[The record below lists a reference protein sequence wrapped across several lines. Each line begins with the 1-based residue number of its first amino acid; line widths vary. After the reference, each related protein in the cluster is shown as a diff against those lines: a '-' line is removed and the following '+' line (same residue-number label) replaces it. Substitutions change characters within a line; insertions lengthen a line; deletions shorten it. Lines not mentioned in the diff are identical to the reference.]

1 MNQPPQSNAPGGGPG
16 EQPFGL
22 PGLSPNTTQ
31 DAVVVVP
38 GIMGSELYDTTTGT
52 VLWGLANPGW
62 LGKAWTTRKGLRP
75 LHLTEDERSGK
86 TGRVKARRL
95 LRTPAWSPFL
105 RGIEPYHELLTT
117 IRHSVAHQDAILPFA
132 YDWRLPVATNALEL
146 ATAARDHLE
155 QWRRHPAHA
164 AARKHRVD
172 EREGRLVFIAHSM
185 GGLLTQ
191 AALALGPD
199 RDLAADTRGV
209 MTLGTP
215 FQGAVMA
222 AAILNTGQ
230 GAPLPLPH
238 GKLRTLAST
247 MPGVHDLLPRFP
259 CLDEG
264 LTVRRLTPADV
275 ADLGGDKDLAL
286 TSQAFHDRLR
296 GHALPDHRAVVG
308 VSQRTLQSMTLE
320 DGVVTGFEHTF
331 REHTDGELM
340 RDAHGVPRRFPVG
353 GDGTVHKESAAR
365 TRTVIPLALQHG
377 ALATGDAAMEAVTSF
392 LEEDEHLGPDQAA
405 SGLGLT
411 VPDFVTPGTTWEI
424 QVTGTDDPA
433 GITCTVTGT
442 DGGFTKPARLYADE
456 DDALTARIQVPDAGL
471 YRVTVEADGPTPLT
485 QLVLA
490 GPEEDDSDEE

>member
-1 MNQPPQSNAPGGGPG
+1 MNQPPQSNAAGRSSSELPYS
-16 EQPFGL
+16 L

-38 GIMGSELYDTTTGT
+38 GIMGSELYDTTTDT

-62 LGKAWTTRKGLRP
+62 LGKAWTTRKGLEP
-75 LHLTEDERSGK
+75 LHLTDDERGGK

-117 IRHSVAHQDAILPFA
+117 IRKTVAHKDAILPFA
-132 YDWRLPVATNALEL
+132 YDWRLPVAANALEL
-146 ATAARDHLE
+146 AAAARRHLE
-155 QWRRHPAHA
+155 QWRRHPAHT
-164 AARKHRVD
+164 AARRHRVD

-185 GGLLTQ
+185 GGLLTH

-215 FQGAVMA
+215 FHGAVMA
-222 AAILNTGQ
+222 ASILNTGQ

-238 GKLRTLAST
+238 GKLKTLAST

-264 LTVRRLTPADV
+264 LNVRRLTPTDV
-275 ADLGGDKDLAL
+275 ADLGGDKDLAVQ
-286 TSQAFHDRLR
+286 SQAFYDKLR
-296 GHALPDHRAVVG
+296 GHTLPNHRAVVG
-308 VSQRTLQSMTLE
+308 ISQRTLESMTLK

-340 RDAHGVPRRFPVG
+340 RDPHGIPRRFPVG
-353 GDGTVHKESAAR
+353 GDGTVHKEAASP
-365 TRTVIPLALQHG
+365 TRHIIPFSLQHG
-377 ALATGDAAMEAVTSF
+377 ALATGEAAMEAVTSF
-392 LEEDEHLGPDQAA
+392 LQEDAHLGPEQAA

-411 VPDFVTPGTTWEI
+411 VPDFITPHATWEI
-424 QVTGTDDPA
+424 QITGTDDPA
-433 GITCTVTGT
+433 GITCTIAGV
-442 DGGFTKPARLYADE
+442 DGDFTKRARLYADD
-456 DDALTARIQVPDAGL
+456 DDALTARIQVPDVGL
-471 YRVTVEADGPTPLT
+471 YRVTVDTDGPAPLT

-490 GPEEDDSDEE
+490 GSDADED

>member
-1 MNQPPQSNAPGGGPG
+1 MKQPVQSNNAGRSPG

-38 GIMGSELYDTTTGT
+38 GIMGSELYDPATDT
-52 VLWGLANPGW
+52 VLWGIANPGW
-62 LGKAWTTRKGLRP
+62 LGKAWTTRTGLKP
-75 LHLTEDERSGK
+75 LHLTEEEKAGQI
-86 TGRVKARRL
+86 GRVKARRL

-117 IRHSVAHQDAILPFA
+117 VLRSVAHKDAVLPFA
-132 YDWRLPVATNALEL
+132 YDWRLPVATNAHLL
-146 ATAARDHLE
+146 ADAARRHLE
-155 QWRRHPAHA
+155 KWRRHPAHT
-164 AARKHRVD
+164 AARSHRVD

-185 GGLLTQ
+185 GGLLTH

-199 RDLAADTRGV
+199 RDLAGDTRGV

-215 FQGAVMA
+215 FHGAVMA
-222 AAILNTGQ
+222 TVILNTGQ

-238 GKLRTLAST
+238 GKLKSLAST

-264 LTVRRLTPADV
+264 LNVRRLTPADV
-275 ADLGGDKDLAL
+275 ADLGGDKDLAVQ
-286 TSQAFHDRLR
+286 SQAFHDKLR
-296 GHALPDHRAVVG
+296 SHPLPAHRAVVG
-308 VSQRTLQSMTLE
+308 VSQPTLQSLTLR
-320 DGVVTGFEHTF
+320 DGVVVGAEHCF
-331 REHTDGELM
+331 REHTDGELL
-340 RDAHGVPRRFPVG
+340 RDAHGVPRRFSVH

-365 TRTVIPLALQHG
+365 SRTVIPYSLQHG
-377 ALATGDAAMEAVTSF
+377 ALAQGEAAMEAVTSF

-411 VPDFVTPGTTWEI
+411 VPDFVTPNDTWEI
-424 QVTGTDDPA
+424 RVTGTDDPA
-433 GITCTVTGT
+433 GVICTVAGVEG
-442 DGGFTKPARLYADE
+442 DFTKRARLYADE
-456 DDALTARIQVPDAGL
+456 DNALTARIQVPDGGL
-471 YRVTVEADGPTPLT
+471 YRVTVEADSVTPLT

-490 GPEEDDSDEE
+490 GSYDGED